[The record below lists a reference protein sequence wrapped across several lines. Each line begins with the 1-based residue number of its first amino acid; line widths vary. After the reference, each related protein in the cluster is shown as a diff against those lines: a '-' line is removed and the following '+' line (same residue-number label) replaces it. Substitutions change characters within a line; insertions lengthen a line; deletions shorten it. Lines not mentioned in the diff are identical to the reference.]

1 MDYVRVCKSD
11 GDEIMDMGREA
22 SKTCLIAHE
31 AMDVN
36 EE

>member
-1 MDYVRVCKSD
+1 MDYVGVCKSD

-22 SKTCLIAHE
+22 SEACFIAHE
-31 AMDVN
+31 AMDVD

>member
-11 GDEIMDMGREA
+11 GDEVVDMGGKA
-22 SKTCLIAHE
+22 SKTGFVAHE
-31 AMDVN
+31 AMDVD